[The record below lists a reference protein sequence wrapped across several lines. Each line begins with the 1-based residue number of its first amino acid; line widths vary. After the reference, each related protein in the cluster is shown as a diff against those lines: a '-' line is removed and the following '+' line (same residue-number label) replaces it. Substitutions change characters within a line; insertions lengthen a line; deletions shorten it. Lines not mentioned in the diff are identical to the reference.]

1 MNETLFFVLGL
12 ALVAIALVAS
22 FVGLRFDKFPA
33 SRGLLVAGTLA
44 VAAVVLGT
52 MTFAWLNAEDEQE
65 HREAELAEAVEAN
78 EEEGNTVEADEEAGS
93 AAAEAEQTT
102 PAEETTTAE
111 EATASVDGAQ
121 VFATAGCTGCH
132 TLADAGSTGTTGPDL
147 DGALEG
153 QSEAFIRE
161 SIIDPNA
168 EVADSFPPDVMPQT
182 YGDDLSPEELDALVA
197 YLAEATSGK
206 G

>member
-22 FVGLRFDKFPA
+22 FVGLRSEKFPE

-44 VAAVVLGT
+44 VAAVVVGT

-78 EEEGNTVEADEEAGS
+78 EEEGDTVEADEEAGS
-93 AAAEAEQTT
+93 GAAE
-102 PAEETTTAE
+102 AEETTTAE
-111 EATASVDGAQ
+111 ETTASVDGAQ

-153 QSEAFIRE
+153 QSESFIRE

-168 EVADSFPPDVMPQT
+168 EVADNFPPDVMPQG

-197 YLAEATSGK
+197 YLAEATGGK
-206 G
+206 S